1 MKVIDWSLHFYELPY
16 RREVVWANAVES
28 AGLYA
33 LLVLTDDSGARGVA
47 EGTIKAT
54 WSGVSPRSL
63 KASLEDF
70 LVPRILGAECDG
82 VAALMQRIEGVP
94 ENRLAKAMIDNA
106 AWQIEACRAKEPLWK
121 RWGGSPKVD
130 LTWAVTRQ
138 APKAMAEEAGD
149 VCERY
154 GFRTLKVKGGQRL
167 DIDLAAMREIRVA
180 VGDEV
185 TLYVDANSAY
195 KRSEALA
202 YTLAIRDAGATV
214 SEDPSPLKP
223 DGLFS
228 ELQAAAGVPILVDR
242 TCTSALDAAAY
253 LDKGA
258 QALSTKAGRIGFSE
272 AREISVLA
280 EARGAKVALGLY
292 AESALG
298 TLISLQYGAAIPP
311 ALQLVA
317 AEQTFY
323 LGIVEQVVTEMPPV
337 KDGRIE
343 LPATSDYASL
353 VDWEQVKRFAVP
365 VA

>member
-1 MKVIDWSLHFYELPY
+1 MIIVDWSLHFYELPY
-16 RREVVWANAVES
+16 EREVVWANAVES
-28 AGLYA
+28 SGLYA
-33 LLVLTDDSGARGVA
+33 LLTLTDESGAQGVA

-63 KASLEDF
+63 AASLEDF
-70 LVPRILGAECDG
+70 LIPKVLGVECDG
-82 VAALMQRIEGVP
+82 VTGVMKRLEGVP

-106 AWQIEACRAKEPLWK
+106 AWQIEACRAGEPLWK
-121 RWGGSPKVD
+121 LWGGARSVE

-138 APKAMAEEAGD
+138 PPRAMAEEAAK
-149 VCERY
+149 VCGRY

-167 DIDLAAMREIRVA
+167 DIDLAAMREIRAA

-185 TLYVDANSAY
+185 VLYVDANSAY
-195 KRSEALA
+195 KRTEALA

-228 ELQAAAGVPILVDR
+228 ELQAAAGIPILVDR

-253 LDKGA
+253 LEKGA

-280 EARGAKVALGLY
+280 AARGARVALGLY

-298 TLISLQYGAAIPP
+298 TLNSLQYGAAIAPE
-311 ALQLVA
+311 LQLVP

-337 KDGRIE
+337 RDGRIE
-343 LPATSDYASL
+343 LPDVADYSKL
-353 VDWEQVKRFAVP
+353 VDWERVKRFAVA
-365 VA
+365 VD